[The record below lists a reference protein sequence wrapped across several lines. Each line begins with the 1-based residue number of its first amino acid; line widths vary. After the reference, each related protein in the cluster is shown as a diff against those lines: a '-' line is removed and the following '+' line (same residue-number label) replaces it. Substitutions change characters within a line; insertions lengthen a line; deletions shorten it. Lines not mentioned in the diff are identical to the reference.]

1 MQWPMSISSVYVVT
15 FSTGECMV
23 HFLLKAHCTLI
34 LHLQG
39 SIPGELLSPIIH
51 VHIEL
56 LNVALLGGG
65 VFADVIN

>member
-1 MQWPMSISSVYVVT
+1 MRPLQLRDPWD
-15 FSTGECMV
+15 C
-23 HFLLKAHCTLI
+23 ARCTLT

-39 SIPGELLSPIIH
+39 SIPGEVLSPKIH

-56 LNVALLGGG
+56 PNVALLGGG